1 MAKRSWRFMGVQC
14 YGFPWLRR
22 RPSSPRPSS
31 PTALPPT
38 GRRGRPRPPKLKR
51 FLLVSPLPVREGGRG
66 DGRGAGG
73 EGPGGGGGGLG
84 GGGRAGRLPQTRLPA
99 PFPDRR
105 SHLIAKLNPRMP
117 AAPLGA
123 DRRCH
128 GDRHLAVT
136 EEPAPSS
143 Q

>member
-38 GRRGRPRPPKLKR
+38 GRRGRPRPPQLTR
-51 FLLVSPLPVREGGRG
+51 FLLAPPPPGGEGGRG

-73 EGPGGGGGGLG
+73 EGPGGGLS
-84 GGGRAGRLPQTRLPA
+84 QIRLPA